1 MNQKIA
7 RAQYAILFKVAD
19 KSKRGL
25 VSWDD
30 FAVFQTILK
39 RPDADYWIAFQYFDV
54 YARINA
60 IYNPT
65 SLIVTIMFRDES
77 GTITFDEFKNVFSSN
92 LGPDS
97 IPFDFN
103 WCVRNYFVSCM
114 ALLKR
119 LAVTGSSCI
128 SEREMELMF
137 WAVSRVICVKKYAL
151 KDSCTDNEFTQ
162 LMKGLQGER
171 LRQAFK
177 HLDSDQDGFIRPD
190 QFKRIIMV
198 CSPIPFYL

>member
-1 MNQKIA
+1 MTSLRGHSYSQRCFAQYSKIYRYLDRNAFVDAIAPSTDLKEKIA
-7 RAQYAILFKVAD
+7 RAQYAVLFKVAD

-54 YARINA
+54 YARIYV
-60 IYNPT
+60 IYKLKM
-65 SLIVTIMFRDES
+65 LIITMMRRDES

-103 WCVRNYFVSCM
+103 WCAKM
-114 ALLKR
+114 QR
-119 LAVTGSSCI
+119 LF
-128 SEREMELMF
+128 R
-137 WAVSRVICVKKYAL
+137 
-151 KDSCTDNEFTQ
+151 
-162 LMKGLQGER
+162 
-171 LRQAFK
+171 
-177 HLDSDQDGFIRPD
+177 
-190 QFKRIIMV
+190 
-198 CSPIPFYL
+198 